1 MKVILQKNIPSLGD
15 EGEIKVVRNGY
26 ARNFL
31 LPNRLAKAF
40 TKGSL
45 KFLRH
50 QSHMIERKN
59 KKRELSTK
67 ETGEKLKSLEQITI
81 EASVAASGKLYGSVS
96 SHQISEKLRESGFS
110 IHRNKIDLQ
119 GTRIRSLGEYQVK
132 IKLLKDLIVEI
143 PLSIV
148 ALEEKKKERKV
159 MKHQKGMLRQTRP
172 SKEALTDNDNEK
184 NEVQTNSEIEMD
196 DNPTDIPDPDVEK
209 TTENLEDQST

>member
-31 LPNRLAKAF
+31 FPNQLAKAF

-143 PLSIV
+143 PLSII

-159 MKHQKGMLRQTRP
+159 MKHQKGMLRRTRP
-172 SKEALTDNDNEK
+172 DKEVLTNNDK
-184 NEVQTNSEIEMD
+184 NEVQANSEIEID
-196 DNPTDIPDPDVEK
+196 DNSTDIPDPDIEK
-209 TTENLEDQST
+209 TIENFEDQST